1 VTRVPDHNGSTTFSV
16 LKVVYLLA
24 VTAVAFM
31 VPAFATTRPAQWFV
45 VPALLA
51 LQVVI
56 LLACRFPITEIA
68 RPVWRLK
75 WLFLFLIGCYAL
87 LPAEN
92 PDAGDL
98 VLRWRVPLI
107 DWLLPLNI
115 TGLDR
120 AALMCLQILTLLLA
134 STVVRLTGSG
144 RDLVDG
150 LRTLR
155 LPDLFVYS
163 LDHTLGLLGGAE
175 KSGRGRAQAAG
186 QGGALSILKRLLRGD
201 IGGFVETIRT
211 NIERAGESPGHESD
225 RRLGPR
231 LVHDIGI
238 VTGVALCMAS
248 VKVLKLLPG
257 LPFAPGH
264 KAVLLFPLYVLAS
277 RLTHSRWGAT
287 AAGSI
292 MGVIGFLQGDG
303 RFGVLDILRH
313 VAPGLVIDL
322 AEPLVRCL
330 PAWALGYCFL
340 GAAAAAGRITTELV
354 LVLLLGARAEVY
366 LFPAAVLI
374 PNLLAGFLS
383 GFVTIFVL
391 RAFAPSEDDLNK
403 DRDAQAE
410 TKPDEAVEIPPQ
422 QLAAEPPKFGAST
435 YPARRK

>member
-1 VTRVPDHNGSTTFSV
+1 VPDHNGITRFSV

-31 VPAFATTRPAQWFV
+31 VPAFATTRLAPWFV
-45 VPALLA
+45 IPALLA

-75 WLFLFLIGCYAL
+75 WLFLFLIGCYVV
-87 LPAEN
+87 LPAES
-92 PDAGDL
+92 PGAGDF
-98 VLRWRVPLI
+98 VVHWRVPLF
-107 DWLLPLNI
+107 DWLVPLNL
-115 TGLDR
+115 TGLER
-120 AALMCLQILTLLLA
+120 ATLMCLQILILLLA
-134 STVVRLTGSG
+134 STVVRVTGSG
-144 RDLVDG
+144 SDLVDG
-150 LRTLR
+150 LRALR

-163 LDHTLGLLGGAE
+163 LDHTLELFGGAKE
-175 KSGRGRAQAAG
+175 SGRGRSEAAE
-186 QGGALSILKRLLRGD
+186 QGGTFSTLKRLLRGD
-201 IGGFVETIRT
+201 IGGFVQTIRT
-211 NIERAGESPGHESD
+211 NIERAGARPGDESD
-225 RRLGPR
+225 RRLGPQ

-238 VTGVALCMAS
+238 VTGIALCMAS

-264 KAVLLFPLYVLAS
+264 KALLLFPLYVLAS

-303 RFGVLDILRH
+303 RFGVLEILKH

-322 AEPLVRCL
+322 AGPLVRGL
-330 PAWALGYCFL
+330 PTWALGYCFL
-340 GAAAAAGRITTELV
+340 GLAAAAGRITTELV

-366 LFPAAVLI
+366 LFPAAVLV
-374 PNLLAGFLS
+374 PNLVAGFLR
-383 GFVTIFVL
+383 GFITIFVL
-391 RAFAPSEDDLNK
+391 RTFARSDATVNK

-410 TKPDEAVEIPPQ
+410 TKPDEAAETPSQ
-422 QLAAEPPKFGAST
+422 QLAAEPPKLGASA
-435 YPARRK
+435 YSVRQK